1 MFIVLEGLDGAG
13 KSTQIRMLRRFFADR
28 GVESEYVHFPRFD
41 SPVYG
46 ELIARFLRG
55 EFGGVGEVDPYLVAL
70 LFAGDRADAA
80 PRIREWLA
88 QGKAVILDRYV
99 YSNVGFQCAKLPAGE
114 ERNRL
119 AEWIIYLEFCHNGLP
134 RPDVSLFLDVPFTFT
149 ERKLSELREGD
160 DREYLQGGQDIH
172 EASLALQRAVRSVSL
187 EAAAKD
193 PALLIL
199 ACTFIVSGFS
209 KVIDP
214 WGTAMKVN
222 EYLSIYGMESLQGA
236 SMAFSIWLCG
246 AEMMMGCMLLFKVRI
261 RLISIFAVLSMLF
274 FTALTLLSATVI
286 PVEDCGCFGE
296 ALKLTPWQTFYKNLA
311 LLPMALVVWWRYR
324 PDKIFAFNPLEI
336 VLTVTFF
343 FLTMYLGYYCYRH
356 LPLIDFLPYKVG
368 VNIWE
373 GMHAPVV
380 EPGETETVL
389 VYRNIRTGKL
399 REFSLDDTAWQD
411 AEKWEWVDTRTTDE
425 MPAIRPL
432 MSEFSLRDAEG
443 DATEE
448 IVTAPG
454 RVYMLCVTSFDRLP
468 RGCAKRFAKV
478 VRRAAEEGARVVCLT
493 PQPLYG
499 VTYHDFGSGDVRCYN
514 IDASTM
520 KTMLRA
526 NNGMVVLE
534 DGVIRAKKNCRDIR
548 P

>member
-1 MFIVLEGLDGAG
+1 MFD
-13 KSTQIRMLRRFFADR
+13 
-28 GVESEYVHFPRFD
+28 VEK
-41 SPVYG
+41 
-46 ELIARFLRG
+46 IRG
-55 EFGGVGEVDPYLVAL
+55 EFPILGREVYGKPLVYLDSGATAQKPLAVIEMVDYLQRGLNANIHRGVHYLSEEATTLYEAARERIGAFIGAAEKEEVVFTAGATASLNTVAYAWGEKFVR
-70 LFAGDRADAA
+70 AGDN
-80 PRIREWLA
+80 
-88 QGKAVILDRYV
+88 ILV
-99 YSNVGFQCAKLPAGE
+99 SEMEHHSNIVPWQM
-114 ERNRL
+114 L
-119 AEWIIYLEFCHNGLP
+119 AE
-134 RPDVSLFLDVPFTFT
+134 
-149 ERKLSELREGD
+149 RK
-160 DREYLQGGQDIH
+160 
-172 EASLALQRAVRSVSL
+172 
-187 EAAAKD
+187 
-193 PALLIL
+193 
-199 ACTFIVSGFS
+199 
-209 KVIDP
+209 
-214 WGTAMKVN
+214 
-222 EYLSIYGMESLQGA
+222 
-236 SMAFSIWLCG
+236 G
-246 AEMMMGCMLLFKVRI
+246 AEI
-261 RLISIFAVLSMLF
+261 RVLPFDDEGRLC
-274 FTALTLLSATVI
+274 T
-286 PVEDCGCFGE
+286 E
-296 ALKLTPWQTFYKNLA
+296 

-389 VYRNIRTGKL
+389 VYRNIKTGKL

-454 RVYMLCVTSFDRLP
+454 RVYLLCVTSFDRLP